1 MLQPVDAICSA
12 CKILLT
18 FFFKKWGE
26 GNNLELYHIDDFHL
40 QNNVFLIPLT
50 FWLRI
55 CPILKMHGMC
65 VMDIVNKIRSS
76 WKSESFICNWFSHSH
91 FLNTNMPSIEDDMCV
106 IIIIDIKLNFSH
118 MRKMILCFG
127 NMIIMNRILLILK
140 WEWQEWEWEWMT
152 TFLYLY

>member
-1 MLQPVDAICSA
+1 MTQSYSSATLVAFVDWTSQQGDTFYMLQPVDAICSA

-76 WKSESFICNWFSHSH
+76 WKSESFAIDFLIPIFWIRICPQ
-91 FLNTNMPSIEDDMCV
+91 L
-106 IIIIDIKLNFSH
+106 
-118 MRKMILCFG
+118 KMICV
-127 NMIIMNRILLILK
+127 
-140 WEWQEWEWEWMT
+140 
-152 TFLYLY
+152 

>member
-1 MLQPVDAICSA
+1 MTQSYSSATLVAFVDWTSQQGDTFYMLQPVDAICSA

-65 VMDIVNKIRSS
+65 VMDIVNKIRLFE
-76 WKSESFICNWFSHSH
+76 KVNHYLQLIFSFPFFEYEYALNWRWYVCNRH
-91 FLNTNMPSIEDDMCV
+91 L
-106 IIIIDIKLNFSH
+106 
-118 MRKMILCFG
+118 
-127 NMIIMNRILLILK
+127 
-140 WEWQEWEWEWMT
+140 
-152 TFLYLY
+152 